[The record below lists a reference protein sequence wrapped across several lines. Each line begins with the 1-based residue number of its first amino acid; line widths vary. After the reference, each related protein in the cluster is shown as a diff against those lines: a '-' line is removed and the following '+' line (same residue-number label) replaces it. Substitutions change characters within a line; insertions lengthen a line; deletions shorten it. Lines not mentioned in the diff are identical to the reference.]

1 MKKLLIVSLVFSI
14 SICSLYSQNKTIK
27 GRVISEDFETLPGV
41 SIMIKDTVKVGRT
54 DMKGFFQVDIPLS
67 EERIQFSFLGL
78 ELTTIELEEKCNNI
92 DVVMMSLYTYD
103 FITLKQADR
112 KRKKRYKNFLRF
124 INKLSRKVYLKLNAH
139 VTIARLNL
147 FINKKIKIIKA
158 TAKVVVFYA

>member
-1 MKKLLIVSLVFSI
+1 MKKLLIISLVFGI

-78 ELTTIELEEKCNNI
+78 ESTTIELEEKCNSI

-103 FITLKQADR
+103 FITLKRAER
-112 KRKKRYKNFLRF
+112 KRKKRYKKFPEIHKQAFEKGLFETKCACYKREF
-124 INKLSRKVYLKLNAH
+124 EPFYLKED
-139 VTIARLNL
+139 
-147 FINKKIKIIKA
+147 
-158 TAKVVVFYA
+158 